1 MQTGLYTHLE
11 CLEHIPPAYHAEK
24 PERLKVI
31 LEALHEREFSR
42 LLWKEA
48 PKASQELLGL
58 VHSKKYID
66 FIFNFSKSNDYETK
80 SLNVDTYMS
89 EGSLRA
95 ALRAVG
101 GVCAAT
107 DKVMDGGI
115 KNAFCAVRPPGHHAT
130 KEGAIGFCIFNSIA
144 IAARHLQVNHGLSR
158 VAIIDFSVHHGN
170 GIQEM
175 AQDYEGMFYASS
187 QQENSFPETGGV
199 EDNKLGKILNIP
211 LPERSRGWKIRKVF
225 DEDILPAVKKFN
237 PEFILIS
244 AGFDGHSLDP
254 LADLHLNNDDYV
266 WLTDAIMDVADE
278 TCGGRIVSALEG
290 GYNTDIL
297 AESVLCHVSALM
309 R

>member
-24 PERLKVI
+24 PERLKTI
-31 LEALHEREFSR
+31 LEALQESEFSK
-42 LLWKEA
+42 LLWKEG
-48 PKASQELLGL
+48 PKASQELLEL

-66 FIFNFSKSNDYETK
+66 FIFNLSKLNNHETK
-80 SLNVDTYMS
+80 NLDVDTYIS

-101 GVCAAT
+101 SVCAAT
-107 DKVMDGGI
+107 DKVMGGEI

-130 KEGAIGFCIFNSIA
+130 KEGAMGFCIFNSIA
-144 IAARHLQVNHGLSR
+144 IAARYLQVNHGLSR
-158 VAIIDFSVHHGN
+158 VAIIDFDVHHGN

-175 AQDYEGMFYASS
+175 VQDYEGMFYASS
-187 QQENSFPETGGV
+187 HQENSFPGTGGV
-199 EDNKLGKILNIP
+199 EDNKLGKIINIP
-211 LPERSRGWKIRKVF
+211 LPERSGGRKIRKVF
-225 DEDILPAVKKFN
+225 DEDILPAVRNFN

-244 AGFDGHSLDP
+244 AGFEGHFLDP
-254 LADLHLNNDDYV
+254 FANLNLNNDDYV
-266 WLTDAIMDVADE
+266 WLTDAIMDAADE
-278 TCGGRIVSALEG
+278 TCNGRIVSALEG
-290 GYNTDIL
+290 GYNIDVL